1 MREKNFRTRFCTGRF
16 TFPALLA
23 VVAVLLLFGHWQDL
37 ARWGGL
43 AAVGA
48 TAVLLAE
55 LNDRYALLRE
65 RSDLPSVVF
74 LLLAAAT
81 PSLWSWTLATV
92 PMLAMLVAYFLLLNT
107 YQQRE
112 VSAQTFHVGFL
123 FGLSALVYP
132 PIVCLLPAALLA
144 LTANLRALT
153 LRSFFSLLIGAL
165 FPAWLAAA
173 WAVWKGSLPE
183 LLARVSDAFRFAE
196 PDYASLTV
204 AEIVVAGACIV
215 LSLFAAVHF
224 FRTSYSDKIR
234 IRQFFNVFILF
245 EVFLAAALALQPQQ
259 IDVLL
264 PLLLLN
270 SSHII
275 ARHLISAKGRLA
287 NIWFYACL
295 LVLAGAIV
303 YNFFIWNQSQTLS

>member
-16 TFPALLA
+16 TFPLLLA
-23 VVAVLLLFGHWQDL
+23 VVAVLLLFAHWQDL
-37 ARWGGL
+37 ARWGGV

-81 PSLWSWTLATV
+81 PSLWNWTLATG
-92 PMLAMLVAYFLLLNT
+92 PMLAMLVVYFLLLST
-107 YQQRE
+107 YQQRD

-132 PIVCLLPAALLA
+132 PIVCLLPAVLLA
-144 LTANLRALT
+144 LLVNLRALT
-153 LRSFFSLLIGAL
+153 LRSFSSLIIGVL
-165 FPAWLAAA
+165 FPTWLAAA
-173 WAVWKGSLPE
+173 WAVWKGNLPE
-183 LLARVSDAFRFAE
+183 LLARVADAFRFAE
-196 PDYASLTV
+196 PDYGSLTV
-204 AEIVVAGACIV
+204 AETVVASACIV

-234 IRQFFNVFILF
+234 IRQFFNAFILF
-245 EVFLAAALALQPQQ
+245 EVFLAAALAL
-259 IDVLL
+259 
-264 PLLLLN
+264 
-270 SSHII
+270 
-275 ARHLISAKGRLA
+275 
-287 NIWFYACL
+287 
-295 LVLAGAIV
+295 
-303 YNFFIWNQSQTLS
+303 